1 MKDLEIIVT
10 HSEDKESGL
19 FLHSIHLL
27 TVFPLI
33 LTGEKGYVEKKKWT
47 KITTP
52 WGFADAL
59 FNQLI
64 IIRAVRPWDYSIMV
78 VVRALH
84 CARWLGE
91 VEQDEAKQTELLL
104 QYYLDIMEKNINKAR

>member
-1 MKDLEIIVT
+1 MEFK
-10 HSEDKESGL
+10 
-19 FLHSIHLL
+19 
-27 TVFPLI
+27 
-33 LTGEKGYVEKKKWT
+33 GEKGYVEKKRWT
-47 KITTP
+47 KITSP

-64 IIRAVRPWDYSIMV
+64 IVRAVRPWDYSIMV

-91 VEQDEAKQTELLL
+91 VEQDEAKQTQLLL
-104 QYYLDIMEKNINKAR
+104 QFYLDIMEKNINKAR